1 MMIMRTERTWLRSIT
16 KFGTVFVIGVAV
28 LFLLCLGFGREYLRN
43 REIERNIHDLQVQYD
58 ELSGKQLTAL
68 SVIQSLSSEYYLE
81 GEARAK
87 HGLAKAGEEEVV
99 IQQAGTAGVAITDT
113 RNEAASTSNLLRWYY
128 YFFNK
133 QKFAELRA
141 L

>member
-1 MMIMRTERTWLRSIT
+1 MRAEQSWLRVIT
-16 KFGTVFVIGVAV
+16 KFGTFFVIGVAV

-43 REIERNIHDLQVQYD
+43 REIERNIYDLQVQND

-81 GEARAK
+81 GEGRTK
-87 HGLAKAGEEEVV
+87 HGLAKPGEEEVV
-99 IQQAGTAGVAITDT
+99 IAQPEFVKDEIADDRDEALSAG
-113 RNEAASTSNLLRWYY
+113 NLVRWYY

-133 QKFAELRA
+133 QKFSEISA

>member
-1 MMIMRTERTWLRSIT
+1 MRTERPWLRSIT

-43 REIERNIHDLQVQYD
+43 REIERNIHDLQVQND
-58 ELSGKQLTAL
+58 ELSGKQLAAL

-87 HGLAKAGEEEVV
+87 RGLAKPGEEEVV
-99 IQQAGTAGVAITDT
+99 IQQPETTDLTITDT
-113 RNEAASTSNLLRWYY
+113 RNEAASASNLRRWYY
-128 YFFNK
+128 YFFDK

>member
-1 MMIMRTERTWLRSIT
+1 MTMRTEKPWLRSIT

-43 REIERNIHDLQVQYD
+43 REIERNIHDLQVQND
-58 ELSGKQLTAL
+58 ELSGKQLIAL

-99 IQQAGTAGVAITDT
+99 IQQPEESAVVIDDKRDDTGV
-113 RNEAASTSNLLRWYY
+113 TSNLGRWYY
-128 YFFNK
+128 YFFNR
-133 QKFAELRA
+133 QKFSELRA